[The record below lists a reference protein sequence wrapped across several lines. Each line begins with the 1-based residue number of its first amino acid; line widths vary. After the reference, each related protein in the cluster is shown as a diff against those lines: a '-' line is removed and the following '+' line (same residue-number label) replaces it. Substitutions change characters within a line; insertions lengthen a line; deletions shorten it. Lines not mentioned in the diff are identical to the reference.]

1 MKNRDPLVHIHLALI
16 LLTRGYT
23 NFRIIDICELVPRLD
38 DRDLADIEECIKR
51 FKLQR
56 RAICQRAERVQYVG
70 NDSIFLY
77 NLKTVLDRFF
87 KKRPNKPARGAIS

>member
-1 MKNRDPLVHIHLALI
+1 MKLGKIELRVLSPV
-16 LLTRGYT
+16 
-23 NFRIIDICELVPRLD
+23 DIVVTKLGRLD

-70 NDSIFLY
+70 NDSIFQY